1 MVHSKFIAFNCLKVF
16 GNSTIWR
23 ALQEDQDC
31 TIPPSFDLEER
42 TEDKEMR
49 FQKGQVNTKKTP
61 KFLPVI
67 PLLPTKLL
75 LDKLKD
81 KAAYIMFRLQVS
93 KGFGPGTPTYR
104 KSIRTFEEGDPQ
116 QWMEVITG
124 LKEIWAQN
132 SIMALTDMSNTM
144 VALLKGDSLVSYEA
158 SAMEDNCANPVR
170 TNL

>member
-1 MVHSKFIAFNCLKVF
+1 VLYKKIKIAQYRLHVTWK
-16 GNSTIWR
+16 R
-23 ALQEDQDC
+23 EQ
-31 TIPPSFDLEER
+31 
-42 TEDKEMR
+42 DKEMC
-49 FQKGQVNTKKTP
+49 FQKCQVITKKTP

-75 LDKLKD
+75 SDKLKD
-81 KAAYIMFRLQVS
+81 KAAYIRFTLQVS
-93 KGFGPGTPTYR
+93 KGSAPGTPTYR

-132 SIMALTDMSNTM
+132 SITAPMDMSNTA
-144 VALLKGDSLVSYEA
+144 VTLYSRETA
-158 SAMEDNCANPVR
+158 SHHMRQPWKTIAPIWR